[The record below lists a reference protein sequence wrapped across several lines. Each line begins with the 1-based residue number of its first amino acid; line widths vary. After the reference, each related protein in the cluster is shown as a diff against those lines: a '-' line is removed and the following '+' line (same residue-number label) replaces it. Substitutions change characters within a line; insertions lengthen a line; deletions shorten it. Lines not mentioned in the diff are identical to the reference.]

1 MNKRKL
7 HCEDN
12 RMMEEV
18 FVEERV
24 LSFLCMIVLIRK
36 TTNGKKTK
44 SVLSKSRREG
54 FQAIGSFLL
63 ESV

>member
-1 MNKRKL
+1 
-7 HCEDN
+7 
-12 RMMEEV
+12 MMEEV